1 MKQFFVKSTT
11 GVANFIFVISWLV
24 YLSLT
29 FGDYSLVSQFCEIM
43 GYKVQQWGHVPV
55 FRWEVALAYTAFFY
69 YAYRQYFY
77 NNANLGKRLVL
88 LFLSAI
94 LLAGSVY
101 CFNNLYYFD
110 F

>member
-1 MKQFFVKSTT
+1 MKQFFIKSAT

-29 FGDYSLVSQFCEIM
+29 FGDYSLTSQFSKIM
-43 GYKVQQWGHVPV
+43 GYKVQQWGPIPI

-77 NNANLGKRLVL
+77 NSANLGKRIVL
-88 LFLSAI
+88 LLISAI
-94 LLAGSVY
+94 LLAGSI
-101 CFNNLYYFD
+101 CWFNNLYYFD